1 MIKRTLQE
9 IADFFD
15 MAAAVDDDGR
25 VFLHTHRPTQSSGNW
40 FGTDP
45 MADVFLIERDLIDYT
60 GDWRDSLTLPESW
73 TKEPP
78 FREGEVLVDSI
89 FNAPLIWH
97 THYTDHFGTFRR
109 PTEAEWRVLRG
120 EE

>member
-60 GDWRDSLTLPESW
+60 GDWRDSLTLPDSW
-73 TKEPP
+73 PKEPH
-78 FREGEVLVDSI
+78 FKEGELVIAKSDGEI
-89 FNAPLIWH
+89 LARWGREATNKNTW
-97 THYTDHFGTFRR
+97 RR
-109 PTEAEWRVLRG
+109 PTEAEWKVLKG